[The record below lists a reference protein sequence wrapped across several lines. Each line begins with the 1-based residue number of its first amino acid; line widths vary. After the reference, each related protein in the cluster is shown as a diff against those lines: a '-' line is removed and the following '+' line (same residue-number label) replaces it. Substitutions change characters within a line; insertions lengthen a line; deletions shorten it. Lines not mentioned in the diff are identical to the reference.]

1 MSDHSRQGG
10 AFDSCQTKDEAK
22 TLLESLNV
30 EPRTIIAAN
39 KKAFNVRC
47 KEIRRVELIPY
58 HEEAKRWKQGQKVYF
73 GTGDNMSFMSF
84 ETMRITKD
92 YDIKRG
98 DWCFVWH
105 YMPRAKILWLCYPG
119 KKCEFKNV
127 IRSSFSLGAIERCKI
142 SRTEIAL
149 RA

>member
-1 MSDHSRQGG
+1 MN
-10 AFDSCQTKDEAK
+10 DSNTFATCTTKDEAK
-22 TLLESLNV
+22 HLLKELNDN
-30 EPRTIIAAN
+30 PYRIIAEN
-39 KKAFNVRC
+39 KKAFKERC
-47 KEIRRVELIPY
+47 SEIRVVELAPY
-58 HEEAKRWKQGQKVYF
+58 HEDAKRWKQGQKVYF
-73 GTGDNMSFMSF
+73 GTGDNRSWMSF

-92 YDIKRG
+92 YDIKPG

-105 YMPRAKILWLCYPG
+105 YKPRKKILWLCHPG

-127 IRSSFSLGAIERCKI
+127 IRSCFSLDSIERCKI